1 MGAKPRVRMGQGLP
15 PNSCR
20 GDQWSPVLFG
30 DRRSYP
36 SRVILEQAHPS
47 RSFASLKDDGEGWA
61 PRRISRGELGWR
73 VSFRATGDR
82 PLYNKVNLVD
92 AKKWYN
98 RDKHCGLVSPLPT
111 YKVRSVPVGYDHG
124 LKYKS

>member
-1 MGAKPRVRMGQGLP
+1 MISSPTTGGEMAHGE
-15 PNSCR
+15 R
-20 GDQWSPVLFG
+20 GNGG
-30 DRRSYP
+30 D
-36 SRVILEQAHPS
+36 L
-47 RSFASLKDDGEGWA
+47 
-61 PRRISRGELGWR
+61 
-73 VSFRATGDR
+73 RAIADR
-82 PLYNKVNLVD
+82 PLYNKVNLAD